1 VLCVGVRFN
10 LIDITGRVGSPKC
23 KTEVKLSTSLNS
35 KSIKETVSQ
44 VFGSKFLAGLCPIR
58 IDLGS
63 LIIPPKESEIES
75 VNKNMW
81 RVEGLI
87 SKAPGTENKGKSA
100 REIQFYSINGRPVDL
115 PKISRI
121 IAEAWR
127 QFETV
132 GGDSSKKRP
141 ACILGIYLP
150 NCMFD
155 VNVAPDKREVFLSE
169 ETALYDT
176 IKTSLVELWT
186 GQSDGKFVANEAQDE
201 LSGKKRPIQAIE
213 SKTQSSQQSPL
224 LVDPLLESTQ
234 GSITSSD
241 RHAKRNVFT
250 RASIGE
256 ATTDFVFPHI
266 ASLIRG
272 EEVHIRDAE
281 NEIQLEAATP
291 ENEETDIMSSPGRD
305 SCSILD
311 QKKWNQTRLQF
322 SPSESGSLKESIGI
336 LRSSKYIGSTPDQ
349 ESEREDVPRSKSQVH
364 SSSSLGS
371 SVPVDESPL
380 LTSHQRV
387 SPVEDMSVLGNVNN
401 MTPIES
407 PCNQKSI
414 PTNDAANTNESEPC
428 NSNVERKYSSA
439 SSESDTSNED
449 KSVSKETKTPTP
461 NVTTIVKEN
470 VVWSEFTQSFVLGQA
485 RAARE
490 RSVERISR
498 LADAK
503 KIRNCISKQGEYQED
518 DGTLSLSKDD
528 FVTMNVIGQFNLG
541 FILAVGQD
549 GQLWILDQ
557 HACDEKYNF
566 EKLCKETK
574 IHEQNLIAPLPLE
587 LSPSEENC
595 VLEHLGIFEKNGF
608 RFNHDRTK
616 PPRHRLSLTAVPH
629 SGSGGDGRK
638 AVQFGPRDVGALCAL
653 LGADGACSS
662 NGYIAGSG
670 SGADGA
676 GKSGN
681 NAVRRHAGMGT
692 DTIRLPK
699 AVAMFASRAC
709 RSSIM
714 IGESLSQ
721 GKMNEV
727 ITKLQKLEHP
737 WTCAHG
743 RPTVR
748 HVKDL
753 LEQMCE
759 DENGI

>member
-1 VLCVGVRFN
+1 
-10 LIDITGRVGSPKC
+10 
-23 KTEVKLSTSLNS
+23 
-35 KSIKETVSQ
+35 
-44 VFGSKFLAGLCPIR
+44 
-58 IDLGS
+58 
-63 LIIPPKESEIES
+63 
-75 VNKNMW
+75 M
-81 RVEGLI
+81 
-87 SKAPGTENKGKSA
+87 
-100 REIQFYSINGRPVDL
+100 
-115 PKISRI
+115 
-121 IAEAWR
+121 
-127 QFETV
+127 
-132 GGDSSKKRP
+132 
-141 ACILGIYLP
+141 
-150 NCMFD
+150 
-155 VNVAPDKREVFLSE
+155 
-169 ETALYDT
+169 
-176 IKTSLVELWT
+176 
-186 GQSDGKFVANEAQDE
+186 SD
-201 LSGKKRPIQAIE
+201 
-213 SKTQSSQQSPL
+213 
-224 LVDPLLESTQ
+224 
-234 GSITSSD
+234 
-241 RHAKRNVFT
+241 
-250 RASIGE
+250 
-256 ATTDFVFPHI
+256 
-266 ASLIRG
+266 
-272 EEVHIRDAE
+272 
-281 NEIQLEAATP
+281 
-291 ENEETDIMSSPGRD
+291 
-305 SCSILD
+305 
-311 QKKWNQTRLQF
+311 
-322 SPSESGSLKESIGI
+322 
-336 LRSSKYIGSTPDQ
+336 
-349 ESEREDVPRSKSQVH
+349 
-364 SSSSLGS
+364 
-371 SVPVDESPL
+371 
-380 LTSHQRV
+380 
-387 SPVEDMSVLGNVNN
+387 LGNVNN

-414 PTNDAANTNESEPC
+414 SINDAANANESEPC
-428 NSNVERKYSSA
+428 NSNIERTYSNA
-439 SSESDTSNED
+439 SSESDTSNKD

-461 NVTTIVKEN
+461 NGTTIVIEN
-470 VVWSEFTQSFVLGQA
+470 VVWSEFTQSSVLGQA

-490 RSVERISR
+490 RSVDRRSR

-608 RFNHDRTK
+608 RFNHDRKK